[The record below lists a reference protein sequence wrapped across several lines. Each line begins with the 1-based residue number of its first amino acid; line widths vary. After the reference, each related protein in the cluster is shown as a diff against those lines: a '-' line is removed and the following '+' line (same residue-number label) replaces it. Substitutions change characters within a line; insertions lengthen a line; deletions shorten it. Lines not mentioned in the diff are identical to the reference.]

1 MTMVEPS
8 TLIPP
13 SNHINFFLTHS
24 TIIYWEYTGY
34 PRKVWAWVRVYTIS
48 WGHMGIHQALGPY
61 YPCKS
66 RLKGFISCYIL
77 SRISTVQ
84 GEGHCS
90 TRCSTRVPIL
100 SQVGTSPGLATT
112 SPSLRPGACLYREVL
127 VNVIKGMGVQLEGPP
142 PTLAR
147 MSCGGTG
154 LPDLFGRVVLFTPG
168 SETQNI

>member
-1 MTMVEPS
+1 
-8 TLIPP
+8 
-13 SNHINFFLTHS
+13 
-24 TIIYWEYTGY
+24 
-34 PRKVWAWVRVYTIS
+34 
-48 WGHMGIHQALGPY
+48 MGIHQALGPY

-90 TRCSTRVPIL
+90 TRCSTRVPILTQYGDIVPIL